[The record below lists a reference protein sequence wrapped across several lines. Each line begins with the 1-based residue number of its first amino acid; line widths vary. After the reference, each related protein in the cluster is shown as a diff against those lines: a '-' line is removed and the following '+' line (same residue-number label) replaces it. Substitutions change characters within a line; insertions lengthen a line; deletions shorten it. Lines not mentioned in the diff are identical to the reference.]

1 MKQKDLILIV
11 VIILVAAVA
20 SLLIS
25 NRIFVT
31 STDRQQQVEVVP
43 PISANFGLPDPA
55 YFNSNSKDPTQIIT
69 ISPSNNPNP
78 F

>member
-1 MKQKDLILIV
+1 MKQKDLALIV
-11 VIILVAAVA
+11 IIVLVAAVA

-25 NRIFVT
+25 KRIFVT
-31 STDRQQQVEVVP
+31 PSDRQQQVEVVA
-43 PISANFGLPDPA
+43 PISAEFSPPSPA

-69 ISPSNNPNP
+69 ISPNANPNP